1 MIIMK
6 NLTKIIL
13 SAFVAMTLTTTL
25 NAAAPEKP
33 AAATYQKQEN
43 FQIVED
49 TTFKDGTRHI
59 KAVPSKNVCSA
70 LIDFDIVDGKIFN
83 LVYQRGCDGN
93 LKAIGKLLEGMTVK
107 EAIERLDGVD
117 CHGRGTSC
125 TDQLAQILKT
135 L

>member
-6 NLTKIIL
+6 ILTKIVL
-13 SAFVAMTLTTTL
+13 SVFVAMTLTTSL

-33 AAATYQKQEN
+33 AATTYQKQEN

-70 LIDFDIVDGKIFN
+70 LIDFDIVDGKIYN